1 MKGLPDR
8 AAPQN
13 RQNQQHDEGIF
24 GWSGIPENREFPG
37 TKFLIITEDTQ
48 TRADMTSALFIRIL
62 ICSITQCMTRG
73 I

>member
-48 TRADMTSALFIRIL
+48 TRADMTSALL
-62 ICSITQCMTRG
+62 SGSLYAQLLSI
-73 I
+73 